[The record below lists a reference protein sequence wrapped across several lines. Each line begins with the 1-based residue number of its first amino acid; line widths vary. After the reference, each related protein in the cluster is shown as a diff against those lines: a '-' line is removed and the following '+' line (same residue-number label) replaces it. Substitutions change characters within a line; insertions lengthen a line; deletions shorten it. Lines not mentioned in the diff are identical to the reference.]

1 MSPETKVYRKKNST
15 SDNEW
20 LFEISAKRK
29 LIDLNFKEIW
39 KYRDLMLLFVKRDIV
54 TVYKQTVLGPLWFF
68 IQPLFTAVIF
78 TLIFNNIAS
87 ISTGI
92 IPPFLFN
99 LSGIT
104 AWNYFKI
111 VLNGTSSTFKAN
123 AGIFGKV
130 YFPRFIVP
138 LSKVI
143 SNLVKFGIQLL
154 ILIAF
159 YCYYVFYK
167 GDAIAPDM
175 HLLLFPVYVILMALY
190 GLGLGMIISTFTTK
204 YRDIS
209 LLLSFAVQLLMYLSA
224 VPYPIGEFQAKQPQ
238 YAWIVDYNP
247 LAQIIEGFRYSL
259 FATDNL
265 QFDWNSLLITSLLG
279 VVLFLIGLIL
289 FNRTEKTFID
299 TV

>member
-1 MSPETKVYRKKNST
+1 MRTN
-15 SDNEW
+15 NENW
-20 LFEISAKRK
+20 LFEISAKQK

-39 KYRDLMLLFVKRDIV
+39 RYRDLLMLFVKRDIV

-68 IQPLFTAVIF
+68 IQPLFTSVIF

-87 ISTGI
+87 ISTGV
-92 IPPFLFN
+92 IPAFLFN

-104 AWNYFKI
+104 AWNYFRI
-111 VLNGTSSTFKAN
+111 CLTGTSNTFRAN

-143 SNLVKFGIQLL
+143 SNLFKFGIQLI
-154 ILIAF
+154 ILVAF

-167 GDAIAPDM
+167 EIDIAPDG
-175 HLLLFPVYVILMALY
+175 HLLLFPVYILLMVVY
-190 GLGLGMIISTFTTK
+190 GLGVGMIVSTMTTK
-204 YRDIS
+204 YRD
-209 LLLSFAVQLLMYLSA
+209 LSILVSFGLQLLMYLSA
-224 VPYPIGEFQAKQPQ
+224 VPYPIVEFQTKQPQ
-238 YAWIVDYNP
+238 YAWVIDYNP
-247 LAQIIEGFRYSL
+247 IAHIIEGFRYSL
-259 FATDNL
+259 FAADNL
-265 QFDWNSLLITSLLG
+265 QFDWGTLLYVSLFGI
-279 VVLFLIGLIL
+279 VLFLLGLAL

>member
-1 MSPETKVYRKKNST
+1 MNGNN
-15 SDNEW
+15 DNW

-39 KYRDLMLLFVKRDIV
+39 RYRDLLSLFVKRDIV

-68 IQPLFTAVIF
+68 IQPLFTSVIF
-78 TLIFNNIAS
+78 TLVFNNIAS
-87 ISTGI
+87 ISTGL
-92 IPPFLFN
+92 IPAFLFN

-104 AWNYFKI
+104 AWNYFKVCLI
-111 VLNGTSSTFKAN
+111 GTSNTFRAN

-143 SNLVKFGIQLL
+143 SNLVKFGIQIL
-154 ILIAF
+154 ILVGF
-159 YCYYVFYK
+159 YCYYVFYR
-167 GDAIAPDM
+167 GDDLGPDM
-175 HLLLFPVYVILMALY
+175 HLLLFPVYVILMAVY
-190 GLGLGMIISTFTTK
+190 GLGIGMILSTLTTK

-209 LLLSFAVQLLMYLSA
+209 LLLSFAIQLLMYLSA
-224 VPYPIGEFQAKQPQ
+224 VPYPISQFKEKAPE
-238 YAWIVDYNP
+238 YAWIVDFNP
-247 LAQIIEGFRYSL
+247 IAQIIEGFRYCL
-259 FATDNL
+259 FASDNL
-265 QFDWNSLLITSLLG
+265 QFNMQGLFYISIVG
-279 VVLFLIGLIL
+279 IALFLIGLGL